1 MYRYRGK
8 CTVEDCA
15 NAFRNYNYDDY
26 DDDSDLSDE
35 RGQRQHLRR
44 SFHNTLLSII
54 AAWGSGLVLRSG
66 AYSGLSSCQGGYE
79 SRNRSL
85 DQMPV
90 DPKQ

>member
-8 CTVEDCA
+8 CTVDDCA

-44 SFHNTLLSII
+44 NFHNTLLSII
-54 AAWGSGLVLRSG
+54 AVWGSGLVLRRRRVFG
-66 AYSGLSSCQGGYE
+66 VVFLP
-79 SRNRSL
+79 RWI
-85 DQMPV
+85 
-90 DPKQ
+90 